1 MYAVTPERT
10 HAISDGEGDS
20 NGESHAERQ
29 NVALGLGGVST
40 AFLWMVQYGNISCS
54 KETLCDV
61 YGT

>member
-1 MYAVTPERT
+1 MRLLTERT
-10 HAISDGEGDS
+10 HAISDGEDES
-20 NGESHAERQ
+20 NGESHAEGQ

>member
-1 MYAVTPERT
+1 MRLLPERT
-10 HAISDGEGDS
+10 HAISDGDES
-20 NGESHAERQ
+20 NGKSHVEGQ